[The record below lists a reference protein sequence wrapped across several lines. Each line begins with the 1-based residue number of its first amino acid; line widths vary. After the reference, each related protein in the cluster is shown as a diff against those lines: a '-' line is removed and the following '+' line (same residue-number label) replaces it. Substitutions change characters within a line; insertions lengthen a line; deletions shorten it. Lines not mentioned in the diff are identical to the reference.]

1 MRPEALLAGLPRL
14 VRAGDEARWRGQ
26 FCVATAGV
34 VAVFWACTWLVGEA
48 VRPGPTALAAA
59 CVGLPTLLMASVAS
73 GRRLREGLS
82 RSLPPPRASVFET
95 LASSRDRRTRL
106 SGVVLT
112 GIIILLVFER
122 FTGTGGVM
130 AGLVVGLLAPL
141 GVVDWREGRRW
152 AAAEIR
158 RESRIFVLMGPDAL
172 SPRLGH
178 ADLYEI
184 PAPVRDR
191 DRRSARTPAFD
202 PFDPGI

>member
-1 MRPEALLAGLPRL
+1 MRPDALLAGLPRL

-26 FCVATAGV
+26 FCVATATV
-34 VAVFWACTWLVGEA
+34 VAVFWACTWLVGET

-59 CVGLPTLLMASVAS
+59 CVGLPTLLISSVAS
-73 GRRLREGLS
+73 GRRLRDGLG
-82 RSLPPPRASVFET
+82 RSLPPPRASVHET

-130 AGLVVGLLAPL
+130 AGLVVGLLGPL

-152 AAAEIR
+152 AAAEVS
-158 RESRIFVLMGPDAL
+158 RESRIFVLIGPDAL

-184 PAPVRDR
+184 PAPGH
-191 DRRSARTPAFD
+191 DRRTQRTPAFD